1 MGQHRTSDTSQ
12 RPAPRTSP
20 LPPPLSRS
28 FHNPH
33 AKINS
38 LWQHPQSCLDPP
50 ASQLLDP
57 KNLPNLM
64 RLVPPSGPQAV
75 AGRTPHLPE
84 QPSPKIPLPSPG
96 SQPAPICSPC
106 VVEKASLPLPNKHL
120 GFEIQLACVISEPSP
135 RRGETQPGSPTLSPK
150 AEPPLHCPKT
160 SARGSALPRRDP
172 SPQRQPPALPHT
184 PPAQRGGQGL
194 ISAPREPA
202 RGHRLSRKSS
212 RAPRCQLRAEVTR
225 RTPRFDLKAAIFFF
239 PPSHP
244 I

>member
-1 MGQHRTSDTSQ
+1 MLLSPGTEGRWVST
-12 RPAPRTSP
+12 APRTHHNALLLARALFHAAPS
-20 LPPPLSRS
+20 PLSRS

-50 ASQLLDP
+50 ASQLPDP
-57 KNLPNLM
+57 KNLPNLL
-64 RLVPPSGPQAV
+64 RLVPASGPQAMP
-75 AGRTPHLPE
+75 GGTPHLPD
-84 QPSPKIPLPSPG
+84 QPSPKNPLPSPG

-135 RRGETQPGSPTLSPK
+135 RRGETQPASPTLSPK
-150 AEPPLHCPKT
+150 AEPPLPCPKT
-160 SARGSALPRRDP
+160 SAWGSALPRRDP

-202 RGHRLSRKSS
+202 QGHRPSRKSS
-212 RAPRCQLRAEVTR
+212 RAPRCQLRAGKNS
-225 RTPRFDLKAAIFFF
+225 PL
-239 PPSHP
+239 
-244 I
+244 